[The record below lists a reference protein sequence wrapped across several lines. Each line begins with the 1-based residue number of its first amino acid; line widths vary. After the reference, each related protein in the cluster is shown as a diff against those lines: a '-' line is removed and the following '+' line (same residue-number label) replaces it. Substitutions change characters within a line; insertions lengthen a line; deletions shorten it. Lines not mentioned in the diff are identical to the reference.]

1 MGFILDPD
9 PKPLSHK
16 LLGNGN
22 LLHRKWT
29 RYTALALGMLKTVR
43 EVSFSRKCNLY
54 LIS

>member
-9 PKPLSHK
+9 PKPLALK

-22 LLHRKWT
+22 QLHRKWT

-43 EVSFSRKCNLY
+43 KVSFSNKCNLH